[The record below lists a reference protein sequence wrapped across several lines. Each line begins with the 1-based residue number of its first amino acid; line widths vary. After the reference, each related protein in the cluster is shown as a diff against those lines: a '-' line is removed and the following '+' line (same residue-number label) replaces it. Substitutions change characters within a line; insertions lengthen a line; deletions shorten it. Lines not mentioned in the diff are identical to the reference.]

1 MPSISILEAMK
12 MFAHSWSKVSESTII
27 NCFHKAVFK
36 EGVSDND
43 DDPFSAFKSSIDQLH

>member
-1 MPSISILEAMK
+1 MK
-12 MFAHSWSKVSESTII
+12 MFAHSWSEVSESNII
-27 NCFHKAVFK
+27 NCFQKVGFK

>member
-43 DDPFSAFKSSIDQLH
+43 DPFSAFKSSIDQLH